1 MKRTERHHLKENEL
15 AHLATA
21 AGQAIEARRNQVVWG
36 VALVVVA
43 AVAVLGTLVWRERQQ
58 SQAQAALAEA
68 MTIADAQVSPA
79 PAPGSRTAGLRFD
92 TVEARATAAL
102 PKFQAAADRFP
113 SSETGVFARYKQAAT
128 LMLLGKPA
136 DAAKAY
142 QQVIDAA
149 PDALYGQMARLGLA
163 QAQVRSG
170 QADQAITA
178 FKTLADLKDGPLPVD
193 GILMEL
199 GRAYIEAGKASEAQQ
214 TFNRVVQEFPGSS
227 FAADAR
233 RALDTLKKS

>member
-1 MKRTERHHLKENEL
+1 MKRAERHHLKDNEL

-21 AGQAIEARRNQVVWG
+21 AGHAIESRKNQIVWG
-36 VALVVVA
+36 VALVVLA

-58 SQAQAALAEA
+58 SQAQSMLADA
-68 MTIADAQVSPA
+68 MIAADAQVGPA
-79 PAPGSRTAGLRFD
+79 PAPGSRGVGLRFD
-92 TVEARATAAL
+92 TVEARADAAL

-113 SSETGVFARYKQAAT
+113 GSESGIFARYKQATT

-142 QQVIDAA
+142 QMVVDRA
-149 PDALYGQMARLGLA
+149 PDSLYGQMAKLGLA
-163 QAQVRSG
+163 QAQARAG
-170 QADQAITA
+170 QVDQAIAT
-178 FKTLADLKDGPLPVD
+178 FKTMADRKEGAVPVE

-199 GRAYIEAGKASEAQQ
+199 GRVYLDAGKAQEARQ
-214 TFNRVVQEFPGSS
+214 TFDRVVQEFPESS

-233 RALDTLKKS
+233 RTLDTLKKS

>member
-1 MKRTERHHLKENEL
+1 MKRAERHHLKDNEL

-21 AGQAIEARRNQVVWG
+21 AGHAIEARKNQLVWG

-58 SQAQAALAEA
+58 GQAQAMLADA
-68 MTIADAQVSPA
+68 MTVADAQVGPA
-79 PAPGSRTAGLRFD
+79 PAPGSRGVGLRFD
-92 TVEARATAAL
+92 TVEARADAAL
-102 PKFQAAADRFP
+102 PKFQATAERFP
-113 SSETGVFARYKQAAT
+113 ASDAGIFARYKQATT

-142 QQVIDAA
+142 QQVIDRT
-149 PDALYGQMARLGLA
+149 PDSLYGQMAKLGLA
-163 QAQVRSG
+163 QAQARSG
-170 QADQAITA
+170 QVDQAIA
-178 FKTLADLKDGPLPVD
+178 SFKALAERKEGAVPVE

-199 GRAYIEAGKASEAQQ
+199 GRTYLDAGKPQEAQQ
-214 TFNRVVQEFPGSS
+214 TFNRVVQEFPESS

-233 RALDTLKKS
+233 RSLDTLKKS